1 MNQTN
6 PWKVKREKSYELVL
20 AVAVFALVLGLLYA
34 GIGNTATRSKDEGR
48 ERLEDA
54 VRRAVVQCYAIEG
67 MYPPDIDYLKDNYG
81 LVVNEKEYIVDY
93 QIFASN
99 IMPSITILEKTWR

>member
-6 PWKVKREKSYELVL
+6 PWKAKKGKSYELVL
-20 AVAVFALVLGLLYA
+20 AVGVFVLVLVLLYT
-34 GIGNTATRSKDEGR
+34 GINSTATRSKDEGR

-67 MYPPDIDYLKDNYG
+67 MYPPDIAYLKDNYG
-81 LVVNEKEYIVDY
+81 LVVNEKQYIVDY
-93 QIFASN
+93 QRFASN